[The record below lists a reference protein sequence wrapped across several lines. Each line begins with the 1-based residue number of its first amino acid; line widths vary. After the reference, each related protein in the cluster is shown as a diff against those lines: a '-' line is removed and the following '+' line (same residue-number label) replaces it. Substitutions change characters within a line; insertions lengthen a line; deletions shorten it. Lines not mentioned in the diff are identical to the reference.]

1 MKPKKDLLIPIH
13 SSSTYPN
20 KESHPPTN
28 PALEAVPKRLPS
40 PMWLKSNAITNLAH
54 DLQSSD
60 PEIARAWLPRRFAS
74 PCSTLCPTRNST
86 QTAGRSQCGKMSH
99 IGQRVVSPRSFCL
112 GRVAKGLKVGLLSP
126 PIEDGLMGGATT
138 RREVAPGPYINYH
151 ARRVRLGAPFSPMGW
166 R

>member
-1 MKPKKDLLIPIH
+1 MRVLQTGATCRAISLGQCRARLIQLPTSPFPLPGRRCITWRCGMQQQVNSWCFLHVGKKTTAGYISLTKPQQVSDETQKDILIPIH

-60 PEIARAWLPRRFAS
+60 REIARAWLPRRFAR
-74 PCSTLCPTRNST
+74 PCSTLCPTRNSNP
-86 QTAGRSQCGKMSH
+86 H
-99 IGQRVVSPRSFCL
+99 
-112 GRVAKGLKVGLLSP
+112 
-126 PIEDGLMGGATT
+126 
-138 RREVAPGPYINYH
+138 
-151 ARRVRLGAPFSPMGW
+151 GW
-166 R
+166 